1 MARSMASL
9 YDGHDHYKRMFELRE
24 KLRKSEEER
33 IRLEGRFNELVRESY
48 DRHDACINRLRMRYI
63 QYLEEQRAR
72 DERNHKL
79 LAALD
84 KVTNKLAL
92 ISAKKD
98 RLNVLRKQYEAYLLR
113 VYANRRQPGSVTG
126 DSGIASQ
133 NEDKYTKKI
142 VTLAQP
148 DIASAETRSVSSP
161 RAHLSTQSN
170 QPRSTSTFKL
180 HDQTAV
186 NGTLLNNSP
195 ILPTTPLS
203 APFGVD
209 YHQTR
214 VPREPHVYVSPVG
227 QSNEQLTQVS
237 AISSPNTRHYPRTL
251 SGYDESASRGLQDV
265 GNFRASHT
273 KASVLPMSFLDQI
286 QPDAVP
292 VNRFFREHVESLQ
305 AATSGLSTQFP
316 AGKARYEETSR
327 NEPVSR
333 RFDPLTALQC
343 DDVNIMLSN
352 PQSQIREYDPSDV
365 AGPSLMT
372 AKSSTYRVD
381 PNISVVDEVDPLPG
395 YMDYIEASPQKSEDE
410 GSIHSLTS
418 DDVDDMIRRNEHLL
432 WSTDGAKTPCRS
444 PIDVLGLHN
453 ANLDENGKTTA
464 ILENE
469 LDQYISKIRKLH
481 REHGVTTLEEMD
493 HEQNTSG
500 DLLNV
505 TLSEDAAELP
515 AEDRARKER
524 VSAKM
529 DRILA
534 LANDLASKTTGL
546 KEVTQNTTGQSG
558 NDNLS
563 AEVVK
568 DEIRHREATTDDTS
582 QFEEKR
588 EPEGRGISA
597 KNEIREDVATHSTE
611 LEQTR
616 RNAEIAKES
625 WNNADDLAESRER
638 DREIPA
644 AKKDDTHEK
653 IAASSS
659 NGSQIDN
666 RNNASEKK
674 QFDLVT
680 GEESNID
687 GLFDVA
693 EELTPWNLA
702 SMQKEVRE
710 LDLSDPNEA
719 RAVKK
724 DVEETENK
732 IVDEIASES
741 HVSLPFIEKSGANDE
756 VENAHHLQDTL
767 PHEEMESKKLDVCE
781 ASESQETHH
790 PSVENVE
797 DVTFEIS
804 NQHKT
809 DESKITSHVNEEL
822 GESKKNN
829 DKKQDNDET
838 TKPQIDDRSENIIKD
853 NEYSVEQEYVEDS
866 SQEPRYEQDSNE
878 QYRYDQGISY
888 EGVNNEE
895 YERYAAQGYAQEG
908 QEYVEYVDGQ
918 YEQYPEDPNNPQ
930 YQHDPNAQYEQ
941 DPNQAYDYNYD
952 PNQGYGDDPNQQY
965 DPNQG
970 YENNS
975 GNQAYDYTEQVSYDP
990 NQVYDNTYEQEEQHN
1005 PDNNVVVENPEKEPE
1020 TEETSQRQAN
1030 PESEHKS
1037 SRDEDPQSRD
1047 EDPQSRDEDPQS
1059 RDEEPQQVD
1068 AVSGTKKKD
1077 VIKSLLDSD
1086 TDTTIERN
1094 VSNTESDFDFN

>member
-1 MARSMASL
+1 MIAR
-9 YDGHDHYKRMFELRE
+9 
-24 KLRKSEEER
+24 
-33 IRLEGRFNELVRESY
+33 RFS
-48 DRHDACINRLRMRYI
+48 DCRHDACINRLRMRYI
-63 QYLEEQRAR
+63 QYLEEQRTR

-161 RAHLSTQSN
+161 RVHLSTQSN
-170 QPRSTSTFKL
+170 QPRSTSTSKL
-180 HDQTAV
+180 HDQIAV
-186 NGTLLNNSP
+186 NGILLNNSP

-203 APFGVD
+203 APLGAD

-214 VPREPHVYVSPVG
+214 VPREPHVYVSP
-227 QSNEQLTQVS
+227 SEQLTQVS
-237 AISSPNTRHYPRTL
+237 AISSPNTRQYPRTI
-251 SGYDESASRGLQDV
+251 SDYDESVSRDLQNV
-265 GNFRASHT
+265 GNFRALHT
-273 KASVLPMSFLDQI
+273 KAPVLPMSSLDQI
-286 QPDAVP
+286 QPDTVP

-333 RFDPLTALQC
+333 RFDPLTALKC
-343 DDVNIMLSN
+343 DDVNIMLSSS
-352 PQSQIREYDPSDV
+352 QSQIREYDRSDV
-365 AGPSLMT
+365 AGATLMT
-372 AKSSTYRVD
+372 AKSNTYRVD
-381 PNISVVDEVDPLPG
+381 PNISVVDQIDPLPG
-395 YMDYIEASPQKSEDE
+395 YMDYIEASPQKFEDE

-418 DDVDDMIRRNEHLL
+418 DDVDDMIRHNEHLL

-444 PIDVLGLHN
+444 SIDVLGLHN
-453 ANLDENGKTTA
+453 ANLDENGRTTA

-469 LDQYISKIRKLH
+469 LDQYISKIRKIH
-481 REHGVTTLEEMD
+481 REHGVTSLEELD

-515 AEDRARKER
+515 VENRARKER
-524 VSAKM
+524 VSEKM
-529 DRILA
+529 DRMLTLA
-534 LANDLASKTTGL
+534 SDLASKTTGL
-546 KEVTQNTTGQSG
+546 KEIVRNTTGQSG

-563 AEVVK
+563 AEIVR
-568 DEIRHREATTDDTS
+568 DEIRLREATTDDTS
-582 QFEEKR
+582 QFEGKR
-588 EPEGRGISA
+588 EAEGRGISA

-616 RNAEIAKES
+616 RNTEIAKES
-625 WNNADDLAESRER
+625 WNNA
-638 DREIPA
+638 
-644 AKKDDTHEK
+644 AKKDDTHK
-653 IAASSS
+653 KTAASSS
-659 NGSQIDN
+659 NGTHIDD

-674 QFDLVT
+674 QFDLVI

-702 SMQKEVRE
+702 SVQKEVRE
-710 LDLSDPNEA
+710 LDLSDPDEA
-719 RAVKK
+719 RVVKK

-741 HVSLPFIEKSGANDE
+741 HVLLPFIEKSGANDE
-756 VENAHHLQDTL
+756 VENTHHLQDTL
-767 PHEEMESKKLDVCE
+767 PREEMESKKLDACK
-781 ASESQETHH
+781 ASESHETHH
-790 PSVENVE
+790 PSVENAE
-797 DVTFEIS
+797 DVTFQIS
-804 NQHKT
+804 NQHKA
-809 DESKITSHVNEEL
+809 DESKIASHTNEEL
-822 GESKKNN
+822 GESKENN

-838 TKPQIDDRSENIIKD
+838 REPQIDDRSENVIKD

-866 SQEPRYEQDSNE
+866 SQERQYEQNSNE
-878 QYRYDQGISY
+878 QYHYDQGVSY
-888 EGVNNEE
+888 ERVNNEE

-918 YEQYPEDPNNPQ
+918 YEQYPEDLNNPQ
-930 YQHDPNAQYEQ
+930 YQHDPDAQYEQ

-952 PNQGYGDDPNQQY
+952 PNQGYGNDPNQQY

-970 YENNS
+970 YENS
-975 GNQAYDYTEQVSYDP
+975 SSNQAYDYTEQVSYDP
-990 NQVYDNTYEQEEQHN
+990 NQVYDNIYEQEEQHN
-1005 PDNNVVVENPEKEPE
+1005 SDNNVVVENPEKEPE

-1030 PESEHKS
+1030 PELEHKS
-1037 SRDEDPQSRD
+1037 SRDEDPQSK
-1047 EDPQSRDEDPQS
+1047 
-1059 RDEEPQQVD
+1059 DEEPQQVD
-1068 AVSGTKKKD
+1068 TVSGTKKKKD

>member
-1 MARSMASL
+1 MIL
-9 YDGHDHYKRMFELRE
+9 F
-24 KLRKSEEER
+24 
-33 IRLEGRFNELVRESY
+33 
-48 DRHDACINRLRMRYI
+48 
-63 QYLEEQRAR
+63 Q
-72 DERNHKL
+72 
-79 LAALD
+79 
-84 KVTNKLAL
+84 
-92 ISAKKD
+92 
-98 RLNVLRKQYEAYLLR
+98 KQYEAYLLR
-113 VYANRRQPGSVTG
+113 VYANRGQLGSITG
-126 DSGIASQ
+126 DSGIVSQ

-142 VTLAQP
+142 VTLAEP

-161 RAHLSTQSN
+161 RVHLSTQSS

-180 HDQTAV
+180 HDQTAI
-186 NGTLLNNSP
+186 NSTLLNNSP

-203 APFGVD
+203 APLGAD

-214 VPREPHVYVSPVG
+214 VPREPHIYVSPVG
-227 QSNEQLTQVS
+227 RSNEQLTQVS
-237 AISSPNTRHYPRTL
+237 AISSPNTHQYPRTI
-251 SGYDESASRGLQDV
+251 SGYNESASRNLQDV
-265 GNFRASHT
+265 DNFRALHT
-273 KASVLPMSFLDQI
+273 KTPVLPTSSLDQI

-292 VNRFFREHVESLQ
+292 VNRFLKEHVESLQ
-305 AATSGLSTQFP
+305 TAISGLSTQFP
-316 AGKARYEETSR
+316 AGKARYEETSQ

-333 RFDPLTALQC
+333 RFDPLTALQR
-343 DDVNIMLSN
+343 DNVNIMLSS

-365 AGPSLMT
+365 AGPTLMT

-381 PNISVVDEVDPLPG
+381 PNISVVDQVGPLPG
-395 YMDYIEASPQKSEDE
+395 YMDYITASPPEE
-410 GSIHSLTS
+410 EESIHSLTS
-418 DDVDDMIRRNEHLL
+418 DDVDDLIRRNEHLL
-432 WSTDGAKTPCRS
+432 WSTDDAKTPCRS
-444 PIDVLGLHN
+444 PIDVLGLYN

-469 LDQYISKIRKLH
+469 LDRYIGKIRKLH
-481 REHGVTTLEEMD
+481 REHGLTSLEELD

-515 AEDRARKER
+515 VEDRARKER
-524 VSAKM
+524 VSEKM

-534 LANDLASKTTGL
+534 LASDLALRTTEL
-546 KEVTQNTTGQSG
+546 KEDAQNTTGQSG
-558 NDNLS
+558 NNNLP
-563 AEVVK
+563 AEIVR
-568 DEIRHREATTDDTS
+568 DEIRHRETTTDDTS
-582 QFEEKR
+582 QFEGKR
-588 EPEGRGISA
+588 EAEGRGISA
-597 KNEIREDVATHSTE
+597 KNEIRKDVATHSTE

-616 RNAEIAKES
+616 RNTEIAKES

-638 DREIPA
+638 DQEISA

-653 IAASSS
+653 TAASSN
-659 NGSQIDN
+659 NGSQIDD
-666 RNNASEKK
+666 RNNVSEKK

-687 GLFDVA
+687 GLFDVV

-702 SMQKEVRE
+702 SVQKEVRE
-710 LDLSDPNEA
+710 LDLSDPVE
-719 RAVKK
+719 AVKK
-724 DVEETENK
+724 DVKETENR

-741 HVSLPFIEKSGANDE
+741 HISLPSIEKSGANNE

-767 PHEEMESKKLDVCE
+767 SHEGMESKELDTCD
-781 ASESQETHH
+781 ASESHETHH
-790 PSVENVE
+790 PSIENVE
-797 DVTFEIS
+797 DVTQIS
-804 NQHKT
+804 SQHKT
-809 DESKITSHVNEEL
+809 DESKIASHINEEL
-822 GESKKNN
+822 GESKENN
-829 DKKQDNDET
+829 DKKQDNNQT
-838 TKPQIDDRSENIIKD
+838 TEPQIDDQSENVIKD
-853 NEYSVEQEYVEDS
+853 NEYNVEQEYVEDS
-866 SQEPRYEQDSNE
+866 NQERQYEQDSNE
-878 QYRYDQGISY
+878 QYHYDQGMPY

-895 YERYAAQGYAQEG
+895 YERYAAQGYTQEG

-930 YQHDPNAQYEQ
+930 YQHDPNAQYEH

-970 YENNS
+970 YEDSS

-1005 PDNNVVVENPEKEPE
+1005 PDNNVVENREKEPE
-1020 TEETSQRQAN
+1020 TEEISQKQAD

-1037 SRDEDPQSRD
+1037 SKDEDK
-1047 EDPQSRDEDPQS
+1047 
-1059 RDEEPQQVD
+1059 PQQVD
-1068 AVSGTKKKD
+1068 AGISGTKKKD